1 MLLAVATQAA
11 TQTARHGAGVG
22 NAAPSAPSLL
32 GAVFALLLVLG
43 LILAM
48 AWVLKR
54 LPGSGFR
61 PAQGLRVVASLAV
74 GAKERVVVVEV
85 NGEQLLLGVSP
96 GGVRTL
102 HQLPEPLPQAPAP
115 TLPSIKPFKQL
126 PDFAQ
131 LLAQKLRKDK

>member
-1 MLLAVATQAA
+1 VSTLLAAATQAA
-11 TQTARHGAGVG
+11 KAASGVG
-22 NAAPSAPSLL
+22 SAAPSPPSLF
-32 GAVFALLLVLG
+32 GAVLALLLVLG
-43 LILAM
+43 LILGM

-61 PAQGLRVVASLAV
+61 PADGLRVVASLAV

-85 NGEQLLLGVSP
+85 NGEQLLLGVSA

-102 HQLPEPLPQAPAP
+102 HHLPEPLPKAPAP
-115 TLPSIKPFKQL
+115 SLPNLKQLKHL

>member
-1 MLLAVATQAA
+1 MSLLLAAATQAA
-11 TQTARHGAGVG
+11 RSASGVG
-22 NAAPSAPSLL
+22 SAAPSPPSLL

-61 PAQGLRVVASLAV
+61 PAEGLRVVASLAV

-85 NGEQLLLGVSP
+85 NGEQLLLGVSA
-96 GGVRTL
+96 GGVRSL
-102 HQLPEPLPQAPAP
+102 HHLPEPLPQAPP
-115 TLPSIKPFKQL
+115 SSLPDLRQLRHL

>member
-1 MLLAVATQAA
+1 MNLILAAASVTATQAA
-11 TQTARHGAGVG
+11 TRASGVG
-22 NAAPSAPSLL
+22 SATASPPSLV
-32 GAVFALLLVLG
+32 GAVLALLLVLG
-43 LILAM
+43 LILGL

-54 LPGSGFR
+54 MPGSGFR
-61 PAQGLRVVASLAV
+61 PADGLRVVASLSV

-102 HQLPEPLPQAPAP
+102 HTLPEPLPPAAGP
-115 TLPSIKPFKQL
+115 SLPNFKKL

-131 LLAQKLRKDK
+131 LLSQKLRKDK

>member
-1 MLLAVATQAA
+1 MSLLLAAATQAA
-11 TQTARHGAGVG
+11 RSASGVG
-22 NAAPSAPSLL
+22 SAAPSPPSLL

-43 LILAM
+43 LILGM

-61 PAQGLRVVASLAV
+61 PADGLRVVASLAV

-102 HQLPEPLPQAPAP
+102 HRLPEPLPQAPAP
-115 TLPSIKPFKQL
+115 SLPNLRQLRNL

>member
-1 MLLAVATQAA
+1 MSLLLAAATQAA
-11 TQTARHGAGVG
+11 RSASGVG
-22 NAAPSAPSLL
+22 SAAPSPPSLI
-32 GAVFALLLVLG
+32 GAVFALLLVLA
-43 LILAM
+43 LILGM

-61 PAQGLRVVASLAV
+61 PAEGLRVVASLAV
-74 GAKERVVVVEV
+74 GAKERVVVIDV

-102 HQLPEPLPQAPAP
+102 HHLPEPLPQAPVP
-115 TLPSIKPFKQL
+115 SLPNLKQLKHL

>member
-1 MLLAVATQAA
+1 VSLLLAAATQAA
-11 TQTARHGAGVG
+11 KSASGVG
-22 NAAPSAPSLL
+22 SAAPSPPSLL

-43 LILAM
+43 LILGM

-61 PAQGLRVVASLAV
+61 PADGLRVVASLAV

-96 GGVRTL
+96 GGVRSL
-102 HQLPEPLPQAPAP
+102 HRLPEPLPQAPAP
-115 TLPSIKPFKQL
+115 SLPNLKQLKNL

>member
-1 MLLAVATQAA
+1 MSLLLAVATQ
-11 TQTARHGAGVG
+11 TAKHGAGVG
-22 NAAPSAPSLL
+22 SAAPSAPSLV

-102 HQLPEPLPQAPAP
+102 HHLPEPLPQAPAP

>member
-1 MLLAVATQAA
+1 VSLLLAAATQAA
-11 TQTARHGAGVG
+11 KSASGVG
-22 NAAPSAPSLL
+22 SAAPSPPSLI

-43 LILAM
+43 LILGM

-61 PAQGLRVVASLAV
+61 PAEGLRVVASLAV

-102 HQLPEPLPQAPAP
+102 HRLPEPLPQAPAP
-115 TLPSIKPFKQL
+115 SLPNLKQLKNL

>member
-1 MLLAVATQAA
+1 MSTLLAVATQAA
-11 TQTARHGAGVG
+11 KSTSGIGS
-22 NAAPSAPSLL
+22 AAPSPPSLL

-61 PAQGLRVVASLAV
+61 PTDGLRVVASLAV
-74 GAKERVVVVEV
+74 GAKERVVVIDV

-96 GGVRTL
+96 GGVSTL
-102 HQLPEPLPQAPAP
+102 HRLPEPLPQVSAPSLP
-115 TLPSIKPFKQL
+115 TLKPLKHL

-131 LLAQKLRKDK
+131 LLAQKLRKEK

>member
-1 MLLAVATQAA
+1 MSLLLAAATQAA
-11 TQTARHGAGVG
+11 KSASGVG
-22 NAAPSAPSLL
+22 SAAPSPPSLL

-43 LILAM
+43 LILGM

-61 PAQGLRVVASLAV
+61 PADGLRVVASLAV

-96 GGVRTL
+96 GGVRSL
-102 HQLPEPLPQAPAP
+102 HRLPEPLPQAPAP
-115 TLPSIKPFKQL
+115 SLPNLKQLKNL

>member
-1 MLLAVATQAA
+1 MSPLLAAATQAA
-11 TQTARHGAGVG
+11 RTGVG
-22 NAAPSAPSLL
+22 SAAPSPPSLL

-43 LILAM
+43 LILGM

-61 PAQGLRVVASLAV
+61 PAEGLRVVASLAV
-74 GAKERVVVVEV
+74 GAKERVVVVDV

-102 HQLPEPLPQAPAP
+102 HRLPEPLPQAPAP
-115 TLPSIKPFKQL
+115 SLPNLKQLKNL

>member
-1 MLLAVATQAA
+1 MSLLLAVAA
-11 TQTARHGAGVG
+11 QTAKHGSGVG
-22 NAAPSAPSLL
+22 SAAPSAPSLV

-43 LILAM
+43 LILGM

>member
-1 MLLAVATQAA
+1 MSLLLAAATQAA
-11 TQTARHGAGVG
+11 RSASGVG
-22 NAAPSAPSLL
+22 SAAPSPPSLI
-32 GAVFALLLVLG
+32 GAVLALLLVLG
-43 LILAM
+43 LILGM

-61 PAQGLRVVASLAV
+61 PAEGLRVVASLAV
-74 GAKERVVVVEV
+74 GAKERVVVIDV

-96 GGVRTL
+96 GGIRTL
-102 HQLPEPLPQAPAP
+102 HHLPEPLPQAPAP
-115 TLPSIKPFKQL
+115 SLPNLRQLKHL

>member
-1 MLLAVATQAA
+1 MSLLLAAATQAA
-11 TQTARHGAGVG
+11 KSASGVG
-22 NAAPSAPSLL
+22 SAAPSPPSLI

-43 LILAM
+43 LILGM

-61 PAQGLRVVASLAV
+61 PAEGLRVVASLAV

-102 HQLPEPLPQAPAP
+102 HRLPEPLPQAPAP
-115 TLPSIKPFKQL
+115 SLPNLKQLKNL